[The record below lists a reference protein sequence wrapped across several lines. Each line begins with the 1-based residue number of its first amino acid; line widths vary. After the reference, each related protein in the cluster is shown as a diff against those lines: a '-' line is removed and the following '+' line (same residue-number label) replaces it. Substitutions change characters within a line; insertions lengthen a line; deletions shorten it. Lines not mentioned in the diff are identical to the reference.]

1 MITIELLSFVLAG
14 LTAVASGLVG
24 SFALMRRMTL
34 AGDALSHVALP
45 GIGLALLYSYN
56 PILGGA
62 IVLLVGVLIVWKV
75 ENLSH
80 LSTEAVIGVL
90 FALSLAIGAL
100 TFTEEHELVETLFG
114 GITPVTPYEF
124 ILGSLVAAGVIWF
137 IIKKRHALVLSLI
150 SKELAKTASISTSR
164 LHLFFLVA
172 FALTVILGMKFL
184 GVLLMGS
191 LIIIPAAAA
200 RNVARNLKSML
211 ILSSGTAVVSVLLG
225 ILISRIEGFQL
236 GPVIII
242 IASIIFVC
250 TLFFRANHGYAN
262 VWGTR
267 QLTQ

>member
-1 MITIELLSFVLAG
+1 MIFIEPYSFVLAA
-14 LTAVASGLVG
+14 LTAIASGLVG

-62 IVLLVGVLIVWKV
+62 LTLLVGVLIVWKV

-80 LSTEAVIGVL
+80 LNTEAVIGVL
-90 FALSLAIGAL
+90 FALSLAVGAI
-100 TFTEEHELVETLFG
+100 TFKEAPELVETLFG

-124 ILGSLVAAGVIWF
+124 LFGSIMAVAVAWF
-137 IIKKRHALVLSLI
+137 ILKNRHALVLALI

-164 LHLFFLVA
+164 LQLLFLTV

-200 RNVARNLKSML
+200 RNVARNLNSML
-211 ILSSGTAVVSVLLG
+211 VISSGIALVSVISG
-225 ILISRIEGFQL
+225 IFVSKVFEFQL

-242 IASIIFVC
+242 IASVFFTATFLFNIIKS
-250 TLFFRANHGYAN
+250 GYA
-262 VWGTR
+262 
-267 QLTQ
+267 